1 MTKALLSLSLL
12 PLSAFAQPVLQFADL
27 DLQGNIYHVH
37 ILSALNATSLAA
49 EGANASWDISS
60 ASHIMVPSGTQFVAP
75 NATPYAADYP
85 TSNLA
90 QWVSMPGGMQYSY
103 FLADAQGLQ
112 LLADGVDATDGN
124 VFVNGKTL
132 LKFPFAFTESF
143 TDTYVL
149 GGLGQNQTRTYS
161 AYGTLTT
168 HLGTFTNVV
177 KVTSATGNAD
187 FYTSGSI
194 EPLFHYEPDGTSLLF
209 EPTMVGIAEQS
220 AKVALEAYPNPATE
234 HVTIT
239 GLTAGTP
246 WQLLDT
252 QGRVVLQGM
261 ANNTSTVA
269 LASIAPGRYVLRGV
283 ERGVVHT
290 AAVVKQ

>member
-1 MTKALLSLSLL
+1 MTKTLLPLFLL

-27 DLQGNIYHVH
+27 DLEGNIYHVH
-37 ILSALNATSLAA
+37 ILSALNGANLITD
-49 EGANASWDISS
+49 GANASWDISA
-60 ASHIMVPSGTQFVAP
+60 ASHIMIPSGTQFVAP
-75 NATPYAADYP
+75 SATPYAASYP

-90 QWVSMPGGMQYSY
+90 QWVSMPGGLEYSY
-103 FLADAQGLQ
+103 LVADAQGLH
-112 LLADGVDATDGN
+112 LLADGVDSTGGN
-124 VFVNGKTL
+124 VFVDGKTL
-132 LKFPFAFTESF
+132 LKFPFAFNESF

-168 HLGTFTNVV
+168 HVGTFTNVV
-177 KVTSATGNAD
+177 KVTSASGNAD

-209 EPTMVGIAEQS
+209 EPTMVGIVEQS
-220 AKVALEAYPNPATE
+220 AQLALVAYPNPATE
-234 HVTIT
+234 HVTIN

-252 QGRVVLQGM
+252 QGRIIVKGM
-261 ANNTSTVA
+261 ANNNSTIA
-269 LASIAPGRYVLRGV
+269 LMSIAPGRYVLRGV
-283 ERGVVHT
+283 ERGVVRT
-290 AAVVKQ
+290 AVVVKQ